1 MESTELRALSEII
14 GKEVEPI
21 PYEEALPLFIQILE
35 EVSIAKR
42 EGVILRA
49 LNPGNILITSENKIK
64 FSDFIDPKSTGQTQR
79 PKGGAKRQK
88 LFYHSPEKARGEKI
102 DDLSNIYS
110 LGIILYEMLAGR
122 LPFEKDE
129 TVSDFTL
136 MNKIAREKI
145 IDPRKFNPDIPEWLV
160 EIIEKATAKEKSER
174 INNAETFSSLL
185 KTGKEIY
192 EKQLREKLE
201 NEKLLKEEKEA
212 ADKKAQEK
220 LIIIKPQKKADEI
233 LSPGRPRTDNAIPIE
248 NEPKQRKP
256 KKKKIAWV
264 LFWGLVMV
272 LGSLYFLTYYKY
284 QTVEYEWLV
293 QNLNEELYRNGDTI
307 PEVKDPKDWEKLKT
321 GAWCY
326 YDNEPKNGRK
336 YGKLYNWYAVNDPRG
351 IVPKGWRIP
360 TQKEFEALIKEVNN
374 DSEILR
380 KMTGRS
386 NNINK
391 GFSLLLAGGRDT
403 SGYFYDLDYVPYFW
417 SSTEYDSINATH
429 MVLPYHESNISVSH
443 KNKGYGFSVRCLREK
458 KKQSFLHSELVKKVS
473 EKVNQ
478 LFKDL
483 KH

>member
-1 MESTELRALSEII
+1 MEYTDSQTLSEII
-14 GKEVEPI
+14 GKEVGSM
-21 PYEEALPLFIQILE
+21 PYEEALPLFIQTLD
-35 EVSIAKR
+35 EVSIAQR
-42 EGVILRA
+42 EGLILRA
-49 LNPGNILITSENKIK
+49 LNPGNILISPENKII
-64 FSDFIDPKSTGQTQR
+64 FSDFIDPKSAGQTQL
-79 PKGGAKRQK
+79 PKTGAKRQN
-88 LFYHSPEKARGEKI
+88 LFYHSPEKARGENI

-136 MNKIAREKI
+136 MNKIVREKI
-145 IDPRKFNPDIPEWLV
+145 IDPRKFNPDIPGWLV
-160 EIIEKATAKEKSER
+160 EIIDKATAKEKSAR

-185 KTGKEIY
+185 KTGKEKY
-192 EKQLREKLE
+192 EQQLREELE
-201 NEKLLKEEKEA
+201 NEKLLKEEKET

-220 LIIIKPQKKADEI
+220 LIIIKPQNKADEI
-233 LSPGRPRTDNAIPIE
+233 LTPTKPRAFNAIPVE
-248 NEPKQRKP
+248 DKLKQTKP
-256 KKKKIAWV
+256 KKKKTAWI
-264 LFWGLVMV
+264 LFFGLIMV
-272 LGSLYFLTYYKY
+272 LGALYFLTYYEY
-284 QTVEYEWLV
+284 QTVEYEWMN

-307 PEVKDPKDWEKLKT
+307 PEVKDPKVWEKLKT

-326 YDNEPKNGRK
+326 YDNEPKNGRE

-351 IVPKGWRIP
+351 IAPKGWRIP
-360 TQKEFEALIKEVNN
+360 TQSEFEALIKEVTNN
-374 DSEILR
+374 SEILR
-380 KMTGRS
+380 QMTGGS

-458 KKQSFLHSELVKKVS
+458 KKQSFLHSELVKKVLA
-473 EKVNQ
+473 KVQQ
-478 LFKDL
+478 LFKR
-483 KH
+483 